1 VAKLERLPLATQ
13 AAKVILDRVASQEW
27 PVGWKLPGEAA
38 LAAELGVGRS
48 TVREAIRELAGRG
61 VLATRQGAG
70 VFVVSAEPVEDWETV
85 LRRAEIADI
94 VEGRIAIETESAH
107 RAARRRTPR
116 DLVAIRAAL
125 ARRAEAAP
133 DASDAEYVDVDL
145 EFHRAV
151 VAAAHNPVLAELF
164 DSFRPRVRE
173 AMIDLVAIAG
183 PAARSAHDQD
193 VHAEIVAAIRDRDP
207 ERAAAVSR
215 AHLAGIHDRM
225 EISPGE
231 SSRPPRDPR

>member
-1 VAKLERLPLATQ
+1 MAKLQRLPLATQ
-13 AAKVILDRVASQEW
+13 AAKVILERVASQEW

-85 LRRAEIADI
+85 LRRAEIADV
-94 VEGRIAIETESAH
+94 VEGRIAIETEAAH
-107 RAARRRTPR
+107 RAAQRRTPR
-116 DLVAIRAAL
+116 DLLVLQKAL
-125 ARRAEAAP
+125 VRRAEAGRG
-133 DASDAEYVDVDL
+133 ASDAEYVDVDL

-164 DSFRPRVRE
+164 DSFRPRLRE
-173 AMIDLVAIAG
+173 AMLDVVALAG
-183 PAARSAHDQD
+183 PAARSSHDHE
-193 VHAEIVAAIRDRDP
+193 VHADIVAAIRDGDP

-215 AHLAGIHDRM
+215 AHLVGIHQRM
-225 EISPGE
+225 AHE
-231 SSRPPRDPR
+231 

>member
-13 AAKVILDRVASQEW
+13 AAKVILDRVAAQEW

-70 VFVVSAEPVEDWETV
+70 VFVVSAEPVVDWETV
-85 LRRAEIADI
+85 VRRAEIADV

-107 RAARRRTPR
+107 RAAQRRTPR
-116 DLVAIRAAL
+116 DLLVVQKAL
-125 ARRAEAAP
+125 DQRAEAAP
-133 DASDAEYVDVDL
+133 GTSDAEYVDIDL

-151 VAAAHNPVLAELF
+151 VAAAHNPVLVELF
-164 DSFRPRVRE
+164 DSFRARVRD
-173 AMIDLVAIAG
+173 AMIDMLAMAG

-193 VHAEIVAAIRDRDP
+193 VHAGIVAAIRDRDP
-207 ERAAAVSR
+207 DRAAAVSR
-215 AHLAGIHDRM
+215 AHLVALHDRLG
-225 EISPGE
+225 PGN
-231 SSRPPRDPR
+231 R

>member
-85 LRRAEIADI
+85 LRRAQIADI

-107 RAARRRTPR
+107 RAAQRRTPR
-116 DLVAIRAAL
+116 DLVALQAAL

-133 DASDAEYVDVDL
+133 AASDAEYVDVDL

-183 PAARSAHDQD
+183 PAARSTHDHD
-193 VHAEIVAAIRDRDP
+193 VHADIVAAIRGRDP

-215 AHLAGIHDRM
+215 SHLVGIHDRM
-225 EISPGE
+225 GVSAGG

>member
-13 AAKVILDRVASQEW
+13 AAKVILERVASREW

-70 VFVVSAEPVEDWETV
+70 VFVISAEPVEDWESV
-85 LRRAEIADI
+85 LRRAEIADV
-94 VEGRIAIETESAH
+94 VEGRIAVETESAH
-107 RAARRRTPR
+107 RAAQRRTPR
-116 DLVAIRAAL
+116 DLLVLRKAL

-133 DASDAEYVDVDL
+133 DAPDAEYVDLDL

-151 VAAAHNPVLAELF
+151 VAAAHNPVLTELF

-173 AMIDLVAIAG
+173 AMIAMVGLAG
-183 PAARSAHDQD
+183 PAARSADDQD
-193 VHAEIVAAIRDRDP
+193 VHAGIVAAIADREP

-215 AHLAGIHDRM
+215 AHLVAIHDR
-225 EISPGE
+225 IAPG
-231 SSRPPRDPR
+231 SR